1 MKGKA
6 ALESQLKLY
15 TIMAVLKSMFGSET
29 LTVRKYHETA
39 EMKFLREVI

>member
-1 MKGKA
+1 
-6 ALESQLKLY
+6 
-15 TIMAVLKSMFGSET
+15 MFGSET